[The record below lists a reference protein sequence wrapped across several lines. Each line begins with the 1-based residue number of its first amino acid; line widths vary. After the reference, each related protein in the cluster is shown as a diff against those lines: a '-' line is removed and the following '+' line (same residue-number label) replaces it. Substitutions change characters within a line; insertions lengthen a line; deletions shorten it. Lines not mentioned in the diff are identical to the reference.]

1 MYPEFKDIEN
11 KLINLTSTSRNIHD
25 ASIVVNGLIECYNID
40 SPSFLG
46 KTVSSAKLLKIN
58 KEIEKEIEK
67 VLINSEKILET
78 KNNVIYRIN
87 SRFNIQSIVSNKL
100 ITIYPNKNIIICNS
114 GSNKKIMYLE
124 VRSKEDELLEK
135 LCVRLKDLVEDIGG
149 HKKAFGFS
157 IKKEKFHEIINY
169 FKNAL

>member
-1 MYPEFKDIEN
+1 
-11 KLINLTSTSRNIHD
+11 
-25 ASIVVNGLIECYNID
+25 
-40 SPSFLG
+40 
-46 KTVSSAKLLKIN
+46 
-58 KEIEKEIEK
+58 
-67 VLINSEKILET
+67 
-78 KNNVIYRIN
+78 
-87 SRFNIQSIVSNKL
+87 
-100 ITIYPNKNIIICNS
+100 
-114 GSNKKIMYLE
+114 MYLE